1 MVSQNKIDGPIF
13 ATHTV
18 NDRAVGIAYPFASR
32 ISGDNKLAFGDEND
46 VYGGIGCNGAVKMK
60 PNEFVKGKLL
70 PSDCRYA
77 FSRGKVHNLLA
88 DEFIAGHSDV
98 TGPQVANALLQ
109 VVTS

>member
-1 MVSQNKIDGPIF
+1 LRTP
-13 ATHTV
+13 
-18 NDRAVGIAYPFASR
+18 
-32 ISGDNKLAFGDEND
+32 GDELLRALSAP
-46 VYGGIGCNGAVKMK
+46 VLPIAPSSAGECNGAVKMK